1 MIFREKYFNKLPSV
15 THLDKTARAKTARA
29 KTASVKS
36 KVNFIFKII
45 ITHLIKKK
53 SRYNFI

>member
-1 MIFREKYFNKLPSV
+1 MIFRKKYFNKLPSV

-53 SRYNFI
+53 IKI